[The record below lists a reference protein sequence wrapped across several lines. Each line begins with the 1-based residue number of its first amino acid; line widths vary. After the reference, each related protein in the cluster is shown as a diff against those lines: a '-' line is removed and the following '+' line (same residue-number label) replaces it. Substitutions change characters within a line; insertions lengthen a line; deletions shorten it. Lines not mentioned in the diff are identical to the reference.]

1 MPQITLLGVKCT
13 TITVDG
19 TTAYPLPD
27 WAPDIE
33 AFATTTNV
41 AGIIPDGYCASTSGL
56 LGMGNNA
63 TATRFDRAGARCF
76 LFSSGHRNSKK
87 DIWSVVLRYQGV
99 GELVRT

>member
-1 MPQITLLGVKCT
+1 MPQITLIGVKCT
-13 TITVDG
+13 TILDDG
-19 TTAYPLPD
+19 TTAYPLPS
-27 WAPDIE
+27 WAPDIA

-63 TATRFDRAGARCF
+63 TAARFDRAGARCF